1 MEEKKKDGER
11 RGSLKQKLK
20 IDLTKVQLAEIMSPR
35 KDVNVEFAQ
44 DYQPNYDEISQAV
57 VHEYRN
63 EINES
68 FASVI

>member
-35 KDVNVEFAQ
+35 KDVNVEFVQ
-44 DYQPNYDEISQAV
+44 DY
-57 VHEYRN
+57 
-63 EINES
+63 
-68 FASVI
+68 